1 MHELVASEPGRG
13 PPRRA
18 TIHAFFN
25 REHFMPMV
33 RVVEYEQASPEVRS
47 VYDDIMAVRGSN
59 WVNNF
64 W

>member
-1 MHELVASEPGRG
+1 
-13 PPRRA
+13 
-18 TIHAFFN
+18 
-25 REHFMPMV
+25 MPMV